1 MNMKLKMAFINASLL
16 IILAVP
22 IGLKSAESN
31 TSATTATN
39 AANRKAAEDKM
50 EIMQGA
56 WEIKTQGT
64 QGNWGQDVKALAQ
77 TFTLIFSGEKKD
89 KIPITGSPFG
99 FKIIKSSLQTAK
111 RGDIVRFKAVYHL
124 DKDYDID
131 FHGRLNE
138 DGTEISD
145 GKFSFKFLGKGT
157 FTGKKSN

>member
-1 MNMKLKMAFINASLL
+1 MNMKFKMAFINVALL
-16 IILAVP
+16 VMLAVP

-31 TSATTATN
+31 ALAIATN
-39 AANRKAAEDKM
+39 AANRKTAEDKM
-50 EIMQGA
+50 EVMKGA
-56 WEIKTQGT
+56 WEIQTQGT
-64 QGNWGQDVKALAQ
+64 QGNWGQDVKALTR
-77 TFTLIFSGEKKD
+77 TFILVFSGDKKE

-111 RGDIVRFKAVYHL
+111 RGDVVRFKAVYHL

-145 GKFSFKFLGKGT
+145 GKFSFVLGKGT
-157 FTGKKSN
+157 FTGKKSD